1 MLMSLTARQQE
12 LLDYIREYQL
22 QNGASPTLKE
32 MRVFLDVSSDNGILK
47 HLHALEK
54 KGVLTRTKRA
64 RGVNLLAEIKDRMV
78 RKADISLP
86 LYGSVPAGA
95 ATLEEQVPD
104 TWVSVAENLVADPE
118 SSYLLKVRGDSM
130 IDAGII
136 PGDTVVVNFY
146 RTAKAGDIVVALID
160 GESTVKRL
168 VKEDSYVYLKAEN
181 PAYQNLYPVSELSIQ
196 GVVTALIRNY

>member
-32 MRVFLDVSSDNGILK
+32 MRVFLGVSSDNGILK

-54 KGVLTRTKRA
+54 KGELTRAKRA
-64 RGVNLLAEIKDRMV
+64 RGVNLLADIKEKMV
-78 RKADISLP
+78 RKADIALP

-104 TWVSVAENLVADPE
+104 TWVSVAENLVTEPE
-118 SSYLLKVRGDSM
+118 SCYLLKVRGDSM
-130 IDAGII
+130 LGAGIL

-146 RTAKAGDIVVALID
+146 RTPKPGDIVVALID

-168 VKEDSYVYLKAEN
+168 VQEGKYVYLKAEN
-181 PAYQNLYPVSELSIQ
+181 PAYHDLHPVSELSIQ
-196 GVVTALIRNY
+196 GVVAALIRNY